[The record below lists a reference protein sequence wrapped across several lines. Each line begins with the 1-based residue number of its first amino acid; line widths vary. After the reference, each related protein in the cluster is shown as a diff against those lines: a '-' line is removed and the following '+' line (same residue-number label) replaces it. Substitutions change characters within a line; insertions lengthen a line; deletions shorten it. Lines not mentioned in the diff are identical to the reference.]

1 MADDDQLLDQAVD
14 VYLTGL
20 KGLGKFISQP
30 SAEYSLSFEQ
40 YMILRMITK
49 QPGTKLM
56 EIAHQRRVTR
66 SAISRQLRVLIAN
79 EYVLQKPDPRDRR
92 RQSLTATALGKQ
104 AEEKINAK
112 VRQRFSKW
120 VSVFGSD
127 RGKQLLDLLAEFN
140 EQIVQGELDDGKEQ
154 QAND

>member
-49 QPGTKLM
+49 QPGIKLM